1 MTTIEPSSLSLPD
14 TQESSSVKP
23 THRAKRQLRFNS
35 IGTRLF
41 VRVMGGALVGLG
53 SMSFFFYQELEK
65 QATTEISDIL
75 KTEVIAIESKLAPVK
90 QSMQNLA
97 GSAQVLSSKGVK
109 DPEVYN
115 TLILDFF
122 LKRPPLAMGVGLG
135 QTPFG
140 IISDRKWYYTYYY
153 LDQKQPNQPGKPLP
167 PPNEKVFQVDV
178 FQQDNYPTQDY
189 YKLPVAAGKEI
200 WLEPYP
206 WHGISMTTFN
216 GMLFDRQHKVLGIA
230 NIDVNVAAL
239 SSQIK
244 RDVIRNQGYF
254 TLISEQGKLLSYP
267 PNPALANARESYQT
281 VPELKAIWSKLQQN
295 QSGLLRTHG
304 KFWAY
309 QRLPSTNWLVMAVV
323 PESVVLAPVLTITLA
338 GAFGASVLLAAIVLL
353 FVRYLNRRLQPIL
366 DECNKL
372 AQADAQTKAHLQQQ
386 DEIERLSTSFYNLL
400 RQVAINEEEIRQ
412 EVARSVQTQEELK
425 LATQMQ
431 QEGMALQAEVEH
443 ILDVVSAV
451 ETGDLTVQAQVSDRA
466 TGLVADTLNRLIEE
480 LSRIMFAV
488 LSTAEQVTRGA
499 EELEQLAVCVAEQA
513 QQQTRSV
520 SDVQALMVNFNDLS
534 QSTAQQAVVSD
545 EAVEQAQVAVTQG
558 QQEMATMT
566 LEIEVLQK
574 GTEQIVKRTEM
585 LTNFVGLAA
594 SFAKDQKRVAALTR
608 VLALN
613 ASMIANRASGQ
624 EDPEQFA
631 SVAREFETVA
641 SQVNDLALQTNQ
653 SLLLLQQR
661 TDQIQTV
668 VSGINQ
674 DVVDISNSVNQ
685 FIVSVDQSRH
695 VFDNIKTVTN
705 RVAEVGQQVTQSS
718 IAIAT
723 TAQSTLRSIQDIAA
737 VAAQTEQDS
746 RFTREQAGL
755 MDQLART
762 LLERVRF
769 FRLSADPSTINL
781 APNQY
786 QQLSQGKT
794 SVGSD

>member
-1 MTTIEPSSLSLPD
+1 MTTIEPNSLSIPD
-14 TQESSSVKP
+14 TQESS
-23 THRAKRQLRFNS
+23 TAKLAPKAKQKLGFNS
-35 IGTRLF
+35 IGTTLF
-41 VRVMGGALVGLG
+41 LSVMGGALLGL
-53 SMSFFFYQELEK
+53 STMSFFFYQELHK
-65 QATTEISDIL
+65 QATTEIRDIL
-75 KTEVIAIESKLAPVK
+75 KTEVVAIESKLAPVK

-97 GSAQVLSSKGVK
+97 GSAQVLSSKEVQ
-109 DPEVYN
+109 DPTLYN

-135 QTPFG
+135 QTPYG
-140 IISDRKWYYTYYY
+140 IISERKWYYTYYY
-153 LDQKQPNQPGKPLP
+153 LDQKQPNQPGKPLA
-167 PPNEKVFQVDV
+167 PPNEKVFQVDL
-178 FQQDNYPTQDY
+178 FKEDSYPNKDY
-189 YKLPVAAGKEI
+189 YKLPVALGKEN

-216 GMLFDRQHKVLGIA
+216 GMLFDRQGKVLGIA
-230 NIDVNVAAL
+230 NIDLNVTAL

-244 RDVIRNQGYF
+244 SSVIRNQGYF
-254 TLISEQGKLLSYP
+254 ALISKQGKLLSYP
-267 PNPALANARESYQT
+267 PNPTKALARDSYQT
-281 VPELKAIWSKLQQN
+281 LPELKVIWSSLQQG
-295 QSGLLRTHG
+295 QSGLIQKGG

-309 QRLPSTNWLVMAVV
+309 QHLPSTNWLMVAAV
-323 PESVVLAPVLTITLA
+323 PEWVILAPVLTITVAGTVGAGVILA
-338 GAFGASVLLAAIVLL
+338 VVVLL
-353 FVRYLNRRLQPIL
+353 FVQRLNRRLQPIL

-372 AQADAQTKAHLQQQ
+372 AQSDASSQAQLQKQ

-400 RQVAINEEEIRQ
+400 AQVAANEEQIRQ
-412 EVARSVQTQEELK
+412 EVARAVQSQEQLKQATQE
-425 LATQMQ
+425 Q
-431 QEGMALQAEVEH
+431 QEAEALQAEVNH

-451 ETGDLTVQAQVSDRA
+451 ETGDLTVQAMVSDRA

-488 LSTAEQVTRGA
+488 LSTAGQVTHGA
-499 EELEQLAVCVAEQA
+499 EELEQLAVSVADQA

-545 EAVEQAQVAVTQG
+545 KAVAQAQEAVSQG

-566 LEIEVLQK
+566 VEIEVLQK

-631 SVAREFETVA
+631 SIAREFETVA
-641 SQVNDLALQTNQ
+641 SQVNDLAVQTNQ

-674 DVVDISNSVNQ
+674 DVGEISNSVNQ
-685 FIVSVDQSRH
+685 FIISVDQSRH
-695 VFDNIKTVTN
+695 VFDNIKMVTN

-718 IAIAT
+718 LAIAT
-723 TAQSTLRSIQDIAA
+723 TAESTLRSIQNIAEVTA
-737 VAAQTEQDS
+737 HTEHDS

-755 MDQLART
+755 MDELART
-762 LLERVRF
+762 LLEKVRF
-769 FRLSADPSTINL
+769 FRLSSDSSTINL
-781 APNQY
+781 APEQY
-786 QQLSQGKT
+786 QQLSQEKT
-794 SVGSD
+794 PVGSD